1 MKISPFFL
9 QLRSAYQAEIDDLT
23 FDSDG
28 QDVLRQRLAARRKE
42 VGFLLQM
49 MELSP
54 EMVAVIFHQG
64 FQFKKPAVMDHLL
77 THESDEFPEWD
88 SLADAIHLLPAA
100 QDLSRVVLKEP
111 MGEWFLTVAA
121 GLEYMYGKPE
131 GRSAPHDDE
140 SDDEQDGDDENRHEG
155 GNSSDPAGGPD
166 GDDERD
172 DRAREEAGADWLAE
186 QGFDRKD

>member
-1 MKISPFFL
+1 MTISPFFL

-23 FDSDG
+23 FDSEG

-64 FQFKKPAVMDHLL
+64 FQFKLPAVMDHLL
-77 THESDEFPEWD
+77 THESDEFPEWNT
-88 SLADAIHLLPAA
+88 LIDAIHVLPAA

-131 GRSAPHDDE
+131 ARSAAHDDE
-140 SDDEQDGDDENRHEG
+140 SDDDGDD

-172 DRAREEAGADWLAE
+172 ERAREEAGADWMVE